1 MTGTP
6 KKYKAH
12 QENLDGIATL
22 TYDPLTKYNIRG
34 ANDNRANKSF

>member
-12 QENLDGIATL
+12 QENLDDIATL
-22 TYDPLTKYNIRG
+22 TYDPLTKYNTR
-34 ANDNRANKSF
+34 KSIGK